1 MNEPVEQSSSIR
13 CSCGSGSKQS
23 IERRKAIKATNKHPH
38 KQQLLHTHTHKD
50 IFSEY
55 ISICS
60 VQFKA
65 IRMNKTLVEF
75 IMWKICIKG
84 DDIE

>member
-38 KQQLLHTHTHKD
+38 KQQLLHTHTHT
-50 IFSEY
+50 
-55 ISICS
+55 
-60 VQFKA
+60 
-65 IRMNKTLVEF
+65 KTFLANTLAFAVYSLKLFE
-75 IMWKICIKG
+75 
-84 DDIE
+84 